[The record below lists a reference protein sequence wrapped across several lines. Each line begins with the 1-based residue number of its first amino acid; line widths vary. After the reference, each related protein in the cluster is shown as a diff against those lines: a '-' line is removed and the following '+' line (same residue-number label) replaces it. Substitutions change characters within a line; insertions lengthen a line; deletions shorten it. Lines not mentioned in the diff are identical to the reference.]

1 MKRLVLAAAAFA
13 ALAAAA
19 PASAQYIYDGP
30 GGSHYRQDDEY
41 GDYGPRRRLQRQ
53 FEEREYYAP
62 RQRREYYSERY
73 DDRPRRGGYS
83 ERFDDRPRRGG
94 YRQTQAG
101 SVCVTARGNC
111 DTGAVLPLN
120 TPCGCNIPGFGQK
133 RGAIGY

>member
-1 MKRLVLAAAAFA
+1 MKRLVLVAAALA

-19 PASAQYIYDGP
+19 PASAQSLQDGP
-30 GGSHYRQDDEY
+30 GGSMYRDFGND
-41 GDYGPRRRLQRQ
+41 GPPRRYERQ
-53 FEEREYYAP
+53 FQEREYYAP
-62 RQRREYYSERY
+62 RQRRDYYSERY

-83 ERFDDRPRRGG
+83 ERYDDRPRRGA
-94 YRQTQAG
+94 YRQTRAG

-133 RGAIGY
+133 RGAIGF